1 MILVYVAG
9 AYASPEV
16 ITVLNNMGKG
26 ISAAAQLLQA
36 GFAPFCPWLD
46 GLFIIQQGG
55 TNTLTADDMK
65 RYSMAWLERS
75 DCVCVIPGW
84 EQSRGTKKEIERAS
98 ELGIPVYYGIDRLM
112 EAYAHDR

>member
-75 DCVCVIPGW
+75 DCVLVLSGW
-84 EQSRGTKKEIERAS
+84 ENSEGTKAEIARAQ
-98 ELGIPVYYGIDRLM
+98 ELEIPVYYNMADLM
-112 EAYAHDR
+112 RVYANH